1 MSKCTL
7 SCCSCVCFRPGS
19 VHLRSCDCCGHG
31 WVAHALEK
39 LQAQPPSSCGPVEV
53 ALPGV
58 VFDLSSLVLYGAQAI
73 PVRLKILLDR
83 LYSIL
88 TPEQVG
94 HILHTLGWNL
104 GDYVRGY
111 MLQVNYS
118 QYGSSGL
125 CECVCAIIESERK
138 KYIYTINYPIV

>member
-19 VHLRSCDCCGHG
+19 VQLRSCDCCGHG

-111 MLQVNYS
+111 MLQEKSNKNCFYNC
-118 QYGSSGL
+118 GSD
-125 CECVCAIIESERK
+125 
-138 KYIYTINYPIV
+138 